1 MSRFAVLKALMVQY
15 RYRLVF
21 TYFLF
26 TLEMIGLLLRPFFLG
41 LAVNDLIKGSYNG
54 LILLSIVHFAYV
66 ITGTIRHMYDTRT
79 YSAIYTSLVTRFLSR
94 RYRQTEVSRL
104 SAHSTLA
111 REFVNFLEQDLVYIV
126 EAIFHLLGSL
136 VLLFFYDA
144 HVVWI
149 CLAVLIPVS
158 AVSYFYGRKMQGL
171 YQKKNDELEKQVDII
186 SEGNNKQIQR
196 HYSNL
201 RKWQV
206 KISDQEAWNFGI
218 MEALVLVVIAV
229 SLVVTAN
236 KGNTTVLAG
245 DLIGIYTY
253 ILKFVSGLD
262 TIPYAVERFST
273 LKDITG
279 RIELV
284 AEDMKEPVV
293 ISKDATMPEAA

>member
-1 MSRFAVLKALMVQY
+1 MSRFTLLKAIVLQY
-15 RYRLVF
+15 RYRLLF
-21 TYFLF
+21 TYILF
-26 TLEMIGLLLRPFFLG
+26 SLEMVGLLLRPFFLG
-41 LAVNDLIKGSYNG
+41 MAVNDLIKGSYNG
-54 LILLSIVHFAYV
+54 LILLSVVHFAYV

-94 RYRQTEVSRL
+94 RYRQSDVSRL
-104 SAHSTLA
+104 SAHSNLA
-111 REFVNFLEQDLVYIV
+111 REFVNFLEQDLVYIG

-136 VLLFFYDA
+136 ILLFFYDA

-149 CLAVLIPVS
+149 CLAVLVPVS
-158 AVSYFYGRKMQGL
+158 IISFIYGRKMQGL

-186 SEGNNKQIQR
+186 SEGEKKQIRQ

-201 RKWQV
+201 RKWQI

-218 MEALVLVVIAV
+218 MEALVLIVIAL
-229 SLVVTAN
+229 SLMVTS
-236 KGNTTVLAG
+236 KGTTTVLAG

-273 LKDITG
+273 LKDIAK
-279 RIELV
+279 RIEL
-284 AEDMKEPVV
+284 EDSDIERPMTRQ
-293 ISKDATMPEAA
+293 DTLPEAA

>member
-1 MSRFAVLKALMVQY
+1 MSRFAVLKALIIQY
-15 RYRLVF
+15 RYRLIF
-21 TYFLF
+21 TYLLF

-41 LAVNDLIKGSYNG
+41 MAVNDLIAGSYHG
-54 LILLSIVHFAYV
+54 LILLSVVHFAYV
-66 ITGTIRHMYDTRT
+66 ITGTIRHMFDTRT

-94 RYRQTEVSRL
+94 RYEHREVSRL

-111 REFVNFLEQDLVYIV
+111 REFVNFLEQDLVYIG
-126 EAIFHLLGSL
+126 EAVFHLLGSII
-136 VLLFFYDA
+136 LLFFYDA
-144 HVVWI
+144 QVVWI

-158 AVSYFYGRKMQGL
+158 IISYVYGRKMQGL

-186 SEGNNKQIQR
+186 SEGNKQQIQK
-196 HYSNL
+196 HYSSL
-201 RKWQV
+201 RKWQI
-206 KISDQEAWNFGI
+206 KISDQEAWNFGV

-229 SLVVTAN
+229 SLVVTSN
-236 KGNTTVLAG
+236 KGSTTVLAG

-273 LKDITG
+273 LKDITN

-284 AEDMKEPVV
+284 ADDTTRP
-293 ISKDATMPEAA
+293 DTGCGPLPEAA